1 MAQGG
6 SSVADLEK
14 QLAELQAKQKE
25 YQQNYRNVIK
35 PRSEYETNDYNYA
48 VLQFRRKYGPDNY
61 LDRIRAAQQQLDAAR
76 KAATTP
82 PPADNPPAD
91 NPPADKPPGDGY
103 IPPPSDFNMITTDTG
118 KKASYQ
124 QNYQSAPM
132 YGQFKQS
139 DYYKN
144 MPKISAAVI
153 GNATIDGKNYNF
165 STASE
170 AEAYVNYMKSLGN
183 YQVGVPSESIMT
195 TQDTT
200 LAGKTG
206 EELEKALVQ
215 KQAERVDDASLPS
228 EQTITPTK
236 ITEKAG
242 EIVSP
247 DDFKTP
253 EAPQV
258 ESAKPL
264 DVSDYTQQTPEAFAA
279 PTVTAAKLDD
289 ITPVD
294 AATLDAPSAQAIIK
308 AAQGKPSP
316 ESLAIA
322 ATEELD
328 PRATV
333 KYQLAELYKSLEDGQ
348 PLPAWA
354 SPAVRKATALMKQR
368 GLGASSMAAAAT
380 IQALAES
387 GIAIASA
394 DADKY
399 ARIQLQNLSNQQQAV
414 LQNATVFAQ
423 MDLQNLNNRQTA
435 AVNNAKTFLTLDVQN
450 LTNEQQAATLNYQ
463 GQVQALLQDSKQENA
478 ARQFNA
484 KNQTQVETFFADL
497 GVQIESATL
506 NRKAAI
512 EQYNMSQTNAISQFN
527 SQMKAAR
534 DQFNSSMTAQIAQSN
549 AQWRR
554 DVNTV
559 NTATQNAA
567 NQQNAMNLLGLSQQS
582 MANLWQLYRD
592 QAAWTMS
599 TSENNLQRAHNA
611 AMQSMVISANSSQYD
626 DEFEDFLIIRTID
639 NIWGD

>member
-1 MAQGG
+1 MAQDGIVRNTQTDGVMEAPG
-6 SSVADLEK
+6 SVRQTALARGNIDEGFVNPNRQFAPGVPKRGDELRFTPTPE
-14 QLAELQAKQKE
+14 QLGQRQPIGMGQIVPEFIPDTSK
-25 YQQNYRNVIK
+25 IK
-35 PRSEYETNDYNYA
+35 PEDQIRREYAQAQADAKTQRDAGFMGRVVLPGEMSYDDFRQTNQYE
-48 VLQFRRKYGPDNY
+48 LIRRDSN
-61 LDRIRAAQQQLDAAR
+61 
-76 KAATTP
+76 
-82 PPADNPPAD
+82 
-91 NPPADKPPGDGY
+91 
-103 IPPPSDFNMITTDTG
+103 
-118 KKASYQ
+118 
-124 QNYQSAPM
+124 
-132 YGQFKQS
+132 
-139 DYYKN
+139 
-144 MPKISAAVI
+144 
-153 GNATIDGKNYNF
+153 
-165 STASE
+165 
-170 AEAYVNYMKSLGN
+170 
-183 YQVGVPSESIMT
+183 MT

-215 KQAERVDDASLPS
+215 KQTERVDDASLPS

-387 GIAIASA
+387 GIVIASA